1 MGRSN
6 SRAGQVSQPGRGAD
20 GSGTGPADGSAA
32 RIKQHGDWDSTKPG
46 VFNFKTSF
54 VIGIFFGVFTL
65 LLTMIAGS
73 AARLGGDMNGV
84 GGARFGLVLGL
95 AVGVGLIGLVLK
107 VLRDRIELRSLMLY
121 KGLWMA
127 LLGATVALG
136 LMAFTPA
143 LQYPDCP
150 PGQLCT
156 SVNR

>member
-6 SRAGQVSQPGRGAD
+6 SRAGQVSQPGQGAD
-20 GSGTGPADGSAA
+20 GPGTVPADGSAS
-32 RIKQHGDWDSTKPG
+32 RIKKGDWDSTKPG

-73 AARLGGDMNGV
+73 IARVGGNMSGT

-95 AVGVGLIGLVLK
+95 LLGVALIGLVLK
-107 VLRDRIELRSLMLY
+107 VLRTRIELLSAMLY

-127 LLGATVALG
+127 LIGGAIALG